1 MFNKDRLSHSRAL
14 LRKTN
19 RLNVY
24 QINLQ
29 EHPNFIHQ
37 VKNQETARI
46 FNDVIKKKKDQTFGY
61 KMFLLIEQ
69 STQFFFVV
77 QSYGM
82 NSP

>member
-46 FNDVIKKKKDQTFGY
+46 FTDVIKKKKI
-61 KMFLLIEQ
+61 KLLVTKCF
-69 STQFFFVV
+69 S
-77 QSYGM
+77 
-82 NSP
+82 

>member
-14 LRKTN
+14 LRKTD

-46 FNDVIKKKKDQTFGY
+46 FNDVIKKKKI
-61 KMFLLIEQ
+61 KLLVTKCF
-69 STQFFFVV
+69 S
-77 QSYGM
+77 
-82 NSP
+82 